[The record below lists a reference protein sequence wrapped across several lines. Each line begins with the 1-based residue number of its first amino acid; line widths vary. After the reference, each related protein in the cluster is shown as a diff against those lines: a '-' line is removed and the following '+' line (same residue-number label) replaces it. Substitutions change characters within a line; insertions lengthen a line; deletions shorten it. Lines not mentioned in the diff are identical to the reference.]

1 MSNPSESNR
10 NTQPPRPVTG
20 RNRANGAVNPRRVP
34 AIDAT
39 RQPGAAHTP
48 HPASDA
54 SATRVLPA
62 QRHAS
67 PAAETTSPSRPAP
80 GRPHGAADVRRQ
92 PEGDARHA
100 GARSASDRPGRGVK
114 IALGA
119 TVGAI
124 AIVYVGGV
132 AAFSNICYPGARIAG
147 ADVSFMGASD
157 AASTVERALGGYELK
172 VTGLG
177 FQASWTPAEGAFSI
191 DALAEAQSVIS
202 SNEPLIWPVRLARS
216 LASAEQ
222 DEDGSV
228 RATFDEEDLAAT
240 IGSAVDAFNEGRAG
254 TFDAAGA
261 YDAESGTF
269 TVATARS
276 NQRLD
281 KDAVISACA
290 DAVEHASDT
299 AQIDESAYEPL
310 AGGASDDELQAACD
324 AANQIIGVDVD
335 LTMGGQT
342 VGTLD
347 GATMT
352 QWITFDDELSPTL
365 DHEALAAWIRDL
377 AVSNLDTAG
386 SQRTYT
392 RPDGKTITVSGGT
405 YGWISDEAALAELIQ
420 TAVAEKQTGTIE
432 VPTKQTADLYAGVGA
447 RDWGA
452 YVDVDLTEQ
461 HVRYYDA
468 NDNLI
473 WESGC
478 ITGNPNHNNQTPE
491 GIYFINSNSG
501 GALLVGADENKDGEP
516 DYKTPVDYWMS
527 FIGGAVGL
535 HDASWQAASSFSD
548 PTAYTRVGSHGCV
561 NLPPEKAAELHELL
575 HVGVC
580 VITHS

>member
-10 NTQPPRPVTG
+10 NIQPPRPVTG
-20 RNRANGAVNPRRVP
+20 RYGANGAVNPRRVP

-39 RQPGAAHTP
+39 RQPGAANAQR
-48 HPASDA
+48 PASDA

-62 QRHAS
+62 RRHAS
-67 PAAETTSPSRPAP
+67 PAAETTSP
-80 GRPHGAADVRRQ
+80 GRPRGAADARRQ
-92 PEGDARHA
+92 PEGAARHA
-100 GARSASDRPGRGVK
+100 GARSASDRPGRGAK

-119 TVGAI
+119 TAAAI
-124 AIVYVGGV
+124 AIAYVGGV
-132 AAFSNICYPGARIAG
+132 AAFSNICYPGTRITG
-147 ADVSFMGASD
+147 ADVSLMGASD
-157 AASTVERALGGYELK
+157 AASAVERALGAYELK

-177 FQASWTPAEGAFSI
+177 FQASWAPAEGSFSI
-191 DALAEAQSVIS
+191 DAPAEAQSVIS
-202 SNEPLIWPVRLARS
+202 SNEPLIWPVRLVRS

-222 DEDGSV
+222 DENGSV

-240 IGSAVDAFNEGRAG
+240 IGAAVDAFNEGRAG

-290 DAVEHASDT
+290 DAVERASDT

-310 AGGASDDELQAACD
+310 AGGASDEELQAACD

-352 QWITFDDELSPTL
+352 QWITFDEQLSPTL

-377 AVSNLDTAG
+377 AVSKLDTAG

-392 RPDGKTITVSGGT
+392 RPDGKTVTVSGGT

-447 RDWGA
+447 RDWSA

>member
-10 NTQPPRPVTG
+10 NIQPPRPVTG
-20 RNRANGAVNPRRVP
+20 RYGANGAVNPRRVP

-39 RQPGAAHTP
+39 RQPGAANAQR
-48 HPASDA
+48 PASDA

-62 QRHAS
+62 RRHAS
-67 PAAETTSPSRPAP
+67 PAAETTSP
-80 GRPHGAADVRRQ
+80 GRPRGAADARRQ
-92 PEGDARHA
+92 PEGAARHA
-100 GARSASDRPGRGVK
+100 GARSASDRPGRGAK

-119 TVGAI
+119 TAAAI
-124 AIVYVGGV
+124 AIAYVGGV
-132 AAFSNICYPGARIAG
+132 AAFSNICYPGTRIAG
-147 ADVSFMGASD
+147 ADVSLMGASD
-157 AASTVERALGGYELK
+157 AASAVERALGAYELK

-177 FQASWTPAEGAFSI
+177 FQASWAPAEGSFSI
-191 DALAEAQSVIS
+191 DAPAEAQSVIS
-202 SNEPLIWPVRLARS
+202 SNEPLIWPVRLVRS

-222 DEDGSV
+222 DENGSV

-240 IGSAVDAFNEGRAG
+240 IGAAVDAFNEGRAG

-290 DAVEHASDT
+290 DAVERASDT

-310 AGGASDDELQAACD
+310 AGGASDEELQAACD
-324 AANQIIGVDVD
+324 AANQIIDVDVD

-352 QWITFDDELSPTL
+352 QWITFDEQLSPTL

-377 AVSNLDTAG
+377 AVSKLDTAG

-392 RPDGKTITVSGGT
+392 RPDGKTVTVSGGT

-447 RDWGA
+447 RDWSA

>member
-1 MSNPSESNR
+1 MSNPSESAR
-10 NTQPPRPVTG
+10 NIQPPRPVTG
-20 RNRANGAVNPRRVP
+20 RNRANGAVSPRRIPSVGS
-34 AIDAT
+34 AG
-39 RQPGAAHTP
+39 QPGAQRPP
-48 HPASDA
+48 HPAPDA
-54 SATRVLPA
+54 SVTRVLPA
-62 QRHAS
+62 QRQTG
-67 PAAETTSPSRPAP
+67 PAAETTSPIRQRPSRPHAACDAARQAGTAP
-80 GRPHGAADVRRQ
+80 RHTRAA
-92 PEGDARHA
+92 G
-100 GARSASDRPGRGVK
+100 GSARSGRGAK
-114 IALGA
+114 IALGVA
-119 TVGAI
+119 AGAI
-124 AIVYVGGV
+124 AIAYAGGV
-132 AAFSNICYPGARIAG
+132 AAFSNICYPGTRIAG
-147 ADVSFMGASD
+147 ADVSLMGAAD
-157 AASTVERALGGYELK
+157 AASAVERALDGYKLD

-177 FQASWTPAEGAFSI
+177 FDASWTPEDGALTI
-191 DALAEAQSVIS
+191 DASAEAQSVIA
-202 SNEPLIWPVRLARS
+202 SNEPLIWPVRLVSS
-216 LASAEQ
+216 LTSDQ
-222 DEDGSV
+222 GPDTGSV
-228 RATFDEEDLAAT
+228 QATFDEEDLAAK
-240 IGSAVDAFNEGRAG
+240 IGAAVDAFNEGRAG
-254 TFDAAGA
+254 SFDAAGA

-276 NQRLD
+276 NQRLN
-281 KDAVISACA
+281 KDAVIEACA
-290 DAVEHASDT
+290 AAVRRASDS
-299 AQIDESAYEPL
+299 ARIDESAYEPL

-352 QWITFDDELSPTL
+352 QWITFDEALTPTL
-365 DHEALAAWIRDL
+365 DHDALAAWIREL
-377 AVSNLDTAG
+377 AVSKLDTAG

-392 RPDGKTITVSGGT
+392 RPDGKTVTVSGGT
-405 YGWISDEAALAELIQ
+405 YGWVSDEAALAELIQ

-432 VPTKQTADLYAGVGA
+432 VPTKQTADIYAGVGA

-468 NDNLI
+468 NDKLI

-478 ITGNPNHNNQTPE
+478 ITGNPNYNNQTPE

-516 DYKTPVDYWMS
+516 DYETPVNYWMS

-535 HDASWQAASSFSD
+535 HDADWQAASSFSD

-580 VITHS
+580 VITHA